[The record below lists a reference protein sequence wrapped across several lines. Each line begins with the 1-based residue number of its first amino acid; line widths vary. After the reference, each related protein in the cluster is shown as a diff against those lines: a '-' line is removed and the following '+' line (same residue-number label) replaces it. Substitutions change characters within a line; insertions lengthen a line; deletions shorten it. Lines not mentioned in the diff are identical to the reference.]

1 MNNWNHKQI
10 QPPQRKLLP
19 SWGGMNFSPLSTPRS
34 FHQCFPIKFSPTC
47 CDDWMNLELWESL
60 STGKKHHVV
69 DDKLGQHCIASKV
82 FYDVF
87 LEVHN
92 SMLHAH
98 VFIFTCHVIGTPVFV
113 CPTFLPETPRT
124 RQNFSDSRPRR
135 GNHPSKG
142 QACGP
147 SLAGGG
153 ICTGRLSRD
162 RWRTEGFVRKISV
175 QTYNFEMWSGRFV
188 ILWTLC
194 VCFLPVWFLRS
205 KKKAGTKYRA
215 TFGQHKITDFSWI
228 LFLHWYLGHIGHF
241 VHHKPRSGN
250 NLLQIATAYSL

>member
-1 MNNWNHKQI
+1 MLTGQIRTPNPWTIEITNKFNHPKENFFPLGGGWISRLYLLQDLFTNVSRSNFP
-10 QPPQRKLLP
+10 QPAATTGWPGALRI
-19 SWGGMNFSPLSTPRS
+19 S
-34 FHQCFPIKFSPTC
+34 F
-47 CDDWMNLELWESL
+47 DW
-60 STGKKHHVV
+60 KKHHVV

-205 KKKAGTKYRA
+205 KKKPAQNIVQLLGNTKSL
-215 TFGQHKITDFSWI
+215 TFHEFSSFI
-228 LFLHWYLGHIGHF
+228 D
-241 VHHKPRSGN
+241 
-250 NLLQIATAYSL
+250 T